1 MKAVKEAGSSVPR
14 SRRRKVVGAALSL
27 AAVVGIAGFAQA
39 SSAHA
44 AELGTV
50 HFQVSEPGWG
60 SGWGKAWDTC
70 RAQYW
75 QTQSVELIQET
86 GAASSDGTTYIFQ
99 TWACRD
105 TP

>member
-1 MKAVKEAGSSVPR
+1 M
-14 SRRRKVVGAALSL
+14 GAALSL

-60 SGWGKAWDTC
+60 VGWGKAWNTC

-75 QTQSVELIQET
+75 QTQSVELIGET
-86 GAASSDGTTYIFQ
+86 GASDGQGNTQYHQ

-105 TP
+105 TPDPGT